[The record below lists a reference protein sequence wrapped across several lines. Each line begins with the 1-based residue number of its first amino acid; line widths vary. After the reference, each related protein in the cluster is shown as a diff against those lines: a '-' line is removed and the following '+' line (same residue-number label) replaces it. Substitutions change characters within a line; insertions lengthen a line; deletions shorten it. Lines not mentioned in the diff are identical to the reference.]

1 MSAIHVV
8 VRPRPE
14 NAPAKVLAP
23 LYGLF
28 DVVVDGVNIT
38 ARIGEGQA
46 LALLAE
52 LARGAANLLS
62 GRRDRVTL
70 QLYAADEAWELGLER
85 DGMDALI
92 TVYRTGRRPDVAV
105 HERRVALSALRDA
118 VLEAMDE
125 LPVRSPVAIAAA
137 RRTLAE
143 AWPPVACGEREEHEV
158 KIAPRAVQGFGFQ
171 ASGMFRVAAQG
182 PAAGADPQLERA
194 DLHALLIRGPLS
206 VVVRGRRAELGPAH
220 LFLVAEQLLVLAD
233 DVLEAWQTARPVF
246 RRLDIAGARLALRRG
261 PGDGPLSVSI
271 GGPDVRDRGE
281 QRTFPE
287 VPPAAFVQSSLRF
300 ARQLAQ
306 AFVQYDPSQQR
317 NLRLAALLST
327 ADSLEERADDTGAED
342 ALTNPEPE
350 SYRSFPLPRRRSES
364 RGLWEHGGRMRF
376 VPRWVATVPNIDL
389 RATFL
394 CGDALIVGSARETAC
409 IQRSDGNVVWRI
421 PTPRAASVVTPS
433 GLARLSTD
441 GRIALHDLASGEVR
455 FRTRLEPRA
464 GGGATGAVVH
474 TPGLPKLLVVAEGDR
489 RITAVDLVSGDVR
502 WRHTAKRAAS
512 YRVRRAGKLLL
523 VAGGDS
529 ALVALDVA
537 SGEVVWRVRDRL
549 PFPGDV
555 TVDHDAAFAISGAL
569 HGPARLHHL
578 DPFSG
583 QVRWS
588 IDVDDRPQPGQAPLV
603 TPDVVVVPTRDR
615 RGVGARAYDRR
626 SGEELW
632 EHTPGLAS
640 PTTAWLAV
648 DDAIVANSAAGTL
661 ICIEATNGTLRFNHV
676 FSRHVDADQPRRLE
690 PVLRSGAL
698 FVPQH
703 QVHVVRPRDGE
714 IIGTVP
720 SDLIPDLLRV
730 DERCDVYVAEES
742 GHLAAFGAAA
752 RLALVKG

>member
-1 MSAIHVV
+1 M
-8 VRPRPE
+8 
-14 NAPAKVLAP
+14 
-23 LYGLF
+23 
-28 DVVVDGVNIT
+28 
-38 ARIGEGQA
+38 
-46 LALLAE
+46 
-52 LARGAANLLS
+52 
-62 GRRDRVTL
+62 
-70 QLYAADEAWELGLER
+70 
-85 DGMDALI
+85 
-92 TVYRTGRRPDVAV
+92 
-105 HERRVALSALRDA
+105 
-118 VLEAMDE
+118 
-125 LPVRSPVAIAAA
+125 
-137 RRTLAE
+137 
-143 AWPPVACGEREEHEV
+143 

-306 AFVQYDPSQQR
+306 AFVQYNPSQQR

-376 VPRWVATVPNIDL
+376 VPRWVATVPNINL

-441 GRIALHDLASGEVR
+441 GRIALHKWQAARSASGRGSSREPAEAR
-455 FRTRLEPRA
+455 REPSCTLQGCRSCSWSPRGIAASRQWTWFRAMCA
-464 GGGATGAVVH
+464 GGTRRSAPPATAS
-474 TPGLPKLLVVAEGDR
+474 AAR
-489 RITAVDLVSGDVR
+489 ASCCS
-502 WRHTAKRAAS
+502 WRAA
-512 YRVRRAGKLLL
+512 
-523 VAGGDS
+523 
-529 ALVALDVA
+529 
-537 SGEVVWRVRDRL
+537 
-549 PFPGDV
+549 
-555 TVDHDAAFAISGAL
+555 T
-569 HGPARLHHL
+569 
-578 DPFSG
+578 
-583 QVRWS
+583 
-588 IDVDDRPQPGQAPLV
+588 RPSSLS
-603 TPDVVVVPTRDR
+603 T
-615 RGVGARAYDRR
+615 
-626 SGEELW
+626 
-632 EHTPGLAS
+632 
-640 PTTAWLAV
+640 
-648 DDAIVANSAAGTL
+648 
-661 ICIEATNGTLRFNHV
+661 
-676 FSRHVDADQPRRLE
+676 
-690 PVLRSGAL
+690 
-698 FVPQH
+698 
-703 QVHVVRPRDGE
+703 
-714 IIGTVP
+714 
-720 SDLIPDLLRV
+720 
-730 DERCDVYVAEES
+730 
-742 GHLAAFGAAA
+742 
-752 RLALVKG
+752 